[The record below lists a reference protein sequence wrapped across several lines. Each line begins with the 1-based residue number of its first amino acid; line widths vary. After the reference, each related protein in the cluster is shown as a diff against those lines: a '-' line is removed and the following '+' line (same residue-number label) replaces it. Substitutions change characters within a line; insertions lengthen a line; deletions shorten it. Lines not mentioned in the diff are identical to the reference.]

1 MQNDRHDW
9 IFRAVADSTR
19 RSILE
24 RLQLREL
31 TVLELCE
38 PFRMTQPSLSKHLA
52 VLRRSGLIVARRS
65 GRHRYYRLRSK
76 PLERVATWAAQVRDV
91 SDPSGHVWHTVA
103 SSDRYVFW
111 RSLFLGGRSV
121 GTRLGAGNVKRDI
134 LRRRRSTPRRRIY
147 VVHVKEKIG
156 EFAPRSDG
164 ATVRHPF
171 RHDDQQT

>member
-1 MQNDRHDW
+1 MRHDRQDG

-76 PLERVATWAAQVRDV
+76 PLERVATWAAQFRDV
-91 SDPSGHVWHTVA
+91 SDPSGHVW
-103 SSDRYVFW
+103 
-111 RSLFLGGRSV
+111 
-121 GTRLGAGNVKRDI
+121 RLSQINQRKD
-134 LRRRRSTPRRRIY
+134 T
-147 VVHVKEKIG
+147 
-156 EFAPRSDG
+156 
-164 ATVRHPF
+164 
-171 RHDDQQT
+171 